1 MLNRKSEHTLAGL
14 RNISIQKLKQFYG
27 YSTLQTWSCGKS
39 YKGSKILTY
48 NSKVKGTHWKFVVFF
63 KKNGP
68 SSASFSFIFVFV
80 KQELQCLQQIILKN
94 VHPVHCAGI

>member
-14 RNISIQKLKQFYG
+14 RNISIPKLKQFYG

-48 NSKVKGTHWKFVVFF
+48 NSKVKGTHWKFVVFL
-63 KKNGP
+63 KKMGHPRPLFRLFLSLSN
-68 SSASFSFIFVFV
+68 
-80 KQELQCLQQIILKN
+80 KN
-94 VHPVHCAGI
+94 YNAYNNLF